1 MKRFIAVSS
10 LALMAVLSLS
20 TSAEAQ
26 RGWDNR
32 YDNQGQRG
40 WDNRYNNQFDG
51 RYGGGINNTQ
61 AQLQARI
68 TAGINSGRLSNRE
81 AAKLQAKLSNIAQ
94 FEMRL
99 RASGNRLSFNERQRL
114 NRQLANLSSE
124 ITRDLNDYD
133 HRFASG
139 RRGGWR

>member
-1 MKRFIAVSS
+1 MKRIIAMASLAVMAAMAVSTP
-10 LALMAVLSLS
+10 AD
-20 TSAEAQ
+20 AQ

-32 YDNQGQRG
+32 YDNQ
-40 WDNRYNNQFDG
+40 FSG

-81 AAKLQAKLSNIAQ
+81 AARLQAKLSRIATV
-94 FEMRL
+94 EARL
-99 RASGNRLSFNERQRL
+99 RASGNRLSFQERQRL
-114 NRQLANLSSE
+114 NRQLANLSAE
-124 ITRDLNDYD
+124 ITRDLNDFD
-133 HRFASG
+133 RRFAG